1 MNIQQIEYIIAV
13 GELKSFGQAAE
24 KCFITQSTLSTMI
37 AKFEGEIGIK
47 IFDRKT
53 KPVTVTKEGKTIIQ
67 QLKVIAKE
75 LDNLQEITN
84 TLKGEISGTL
94 KIGVIPTVAPYLLPL
109 FLNKFIRK
117 LPNVHFI
124 ISEMTTEKIV
134 EKVEKRELDIGIV
147 SIPLNN
153 SNLKETL
160 LYHEPFLLF
169 DKVEGM
175 IEHHFMVDDID
186 FDRLWLLEE
195 GHCMRTQIESICNLR
210 SKRTINRNL
219 DYKSGTIDTLLKFV
233 NRNNGVTLL
242 PYLATL
248 DFPES
253 ERSYLKEFSSPVP
266 VRSIGL
272 VVHRHF
278 VKKGI
283 LKLLKKEIQTQ
294 IEPLITIEAEQ
305 KNIEGY
311 TTCRV

>member
-305 KNIEGY
+305 KIIAPL
-311 TTCRV
+311 